1 MLLTSSLRRWINYAP
16 CSLRNLNIVLVSS
29 QVDAV
34 SFEPYQVRI
43 QLERSGLAFLR
54 LASDRL
60 ADRRQDR
67 QTDRQTEKTNPREK
81 KKKKLVAHAEQRRP
95 LGSKPQ
101 MPYK

>member
-1 MLLTSSLRRWINYAP
+1 MEFGRSPLDRPVWRQKKKKKNAPGRSAFSTRRLA
-16 CSLRNLNIVLVSS
+16 
-29 QVDAV
+29 D
-34 SFEPYQVRI
+34 QVRI

-60 ADRRQDR
+60 AERRQDR

-81 KKKKLVAHAEQRRP
+81 EKKLVAHAEQRRP